1 MLYFDKV
8 GNKSLIECNVR
19 YIKIEI
25 RSIDLTEDYESIK
38 FYTQEFVYFM
48 NNKAKN
54 LRMSRTRFAN
64 PHGLDHINNYSCC

>member
-1 MLYFDKV
+1 VLYFDKV